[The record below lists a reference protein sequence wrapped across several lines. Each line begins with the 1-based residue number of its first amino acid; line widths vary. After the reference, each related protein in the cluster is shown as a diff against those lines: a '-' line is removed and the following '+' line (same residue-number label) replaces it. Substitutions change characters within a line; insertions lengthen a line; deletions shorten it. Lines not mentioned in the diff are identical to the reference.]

1 MLITLPVLT
10 LAACIST
17 GPGQTTELTSSQA
30 VAETTVGVV
39 TAPSSTAGQ
48 TTTTATATTEITTL
62 RPPWLGSR
70 TVPTDTAG
78 RGLAVDTPPELL
90 DRRFAT
96 IDTLPPPGGKTFEA
110 TIEPL
115 AQRPDVLERSTWTE
129 GCPVGPDELS
139 YLTLTFWGFDQ
150 IPHRGEMIVAS
161 TEAEGVVRVFNR
173 LFDARF
179 PIEEMRVVTP
189 ADLDAPATGDGNN
202 TTGYVCRAVTGG
214 SSFSEHAK
222 GLAIDINP
230 FHNPYQRGEVVLP
243 EQATAYLDRGHPGLA
258 GMIVEDDVVL
268 QAFTEI
274 GWEWGGAWR
283 NLKDYQHFSATGL

>member
-48 TTTTATATTEITTL
+48 TTTTATAATEITTL